1 MAVFVHNVTERDVLN
16 TVPADTSNISE
27 SSRGITLGMVR
38 DFIERAAGQVNNQ
51 LVRHGMAPEQLGD
64 NPSQLARDAIISYA
78 AALSLE
84 ALGGSEEKIDRRM
97 REWERLLKMLREE
110 PQALGA
116 AQDAA
121 EQSTAR
127 TNINLSCP
135 THKRFSSG
143 GYKY

>member
-1 MAVFVHNVTERDVLN
+1 MAVFTHNVSEQDVLN
-16 TVPADTSNISE
+16 TVPADTSKITE
-27 SSRGITLGMVR
+27 ATRGLNLGQVR
-38 DFIERAAGQVNNQ
+38 GFIERAAGQVNNQ
-51 LVRHGMAPEQLGD
+51 LVRHGIAPDQLGD
-64 NPSQLARDAIISYA
+64 DPSQLAKDAIITYA
-78 AALSLE
+78 AALVLE

-116 AQDAA
+116 AQDGA

-127 TNINLSCP
+127 SNLDLSCP
-135 THKRFSSG
+135 TAKRFSSS